1 MEMTIHYTKNADDG
15 IEASYLRNLPMV
27 KLLQQETVDVEDWE
41 MLLSSVPSGEDK
53 LFWCLG
59 CTSSLC
65 ALDATNFDD
74 WFIYCR
80 TVVDS
85 ALEACKIDNAAE
97 ERKNLLALGL
107 AARTFNF
114 SANPVTED
122 LKCADTLRS
131 AGEYACSEDA
141 DIFAKWYVL
150 CLFTVYL
157 RLNFNENLR
166 ALTSAMGAMN
176 KIRSR
181 YRQIVE
187 RLPKMDAC

>member
-1 MEMTIHYTKNADDG
+1 M
-15 IEASYLRNLPMV
+15 MV

-131 AGEYACSEDA
+131 AGEYACSED
-141 DIFAKWYVL
+141 
-150 CLFTVYL
+150 
-157 RLNFNENLR
+157 LNHLDLICE
-166 ALTSAMGAMN
+166 ALDCSPTEILVREPNPEPRVRNRTGFE
-176 KIRSR
+176 KPVTGQRKDG
-181 YRQIVE
+181 E
-187 RLPKMDAC
+187 